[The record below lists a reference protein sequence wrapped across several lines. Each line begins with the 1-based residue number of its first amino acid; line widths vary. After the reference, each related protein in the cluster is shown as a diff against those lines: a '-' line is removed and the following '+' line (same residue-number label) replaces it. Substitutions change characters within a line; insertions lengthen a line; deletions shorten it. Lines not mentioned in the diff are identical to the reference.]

1 METRDDLTKRVQR
14 IRDGEILDAIR
25 VRTAMYTGE
34 RTLTAAYHFLAGF
47 EFAQHVFELP
57 TRQILPADFHDWVAY
72 RLHYYESTSGY
83 KRMILNRIPDE
94 SAALDRFFELL
105 DEYRSRQQTVVAKV
119 RTSNLEVFKYVD
131 SILENKRRATVAS
144 EVRLVVYTDD
154 PGFFVIHDD
163 EAAEYPRK
171 SYFCPMLS
179 SERFGVLRDT
189 TPVHVLNQDQYTRL
203 LKEDGMRGNTSA
215 AAQETTKSELDS

>member
-1 METRDDLTKRVQR
+1 METTNDITNRFQR
-14 IRDGEILDAIR
+14 IRDGELLDVIR

-34 RTLTAAYHFLAGF
+34 RTLTAVYHFLAGF
-47 EFAQHVFELP
+47 GFAQHVYQIP
-57 TRQILPADFHDWVAY
+57 TRQVPSDFHDWVAY

-105 DEYRSRQQTVVAKV
+105 DEYRSRQPAVVATAK
-119 RTSNLEVFKYVD
+119 TGDLKVFKQED
-131 SILENKRRATVAS
+131 GSFEDMRRARVAK

-163 EAAEYPRK
+163 EAAEYPRR
-171 SYFCPMLS
+171 SYFCPTLS
-179 SERFGVLRDT
+179 SEKFGVLRDT
-189 TPVHVLNQDQYTRL
+189 TSVHVVNHEQYSRL
-203 LKEDGMRGNTSA
+203 LQEDKERGSDSKA
-215 AAQETTKSELDS
+215 PQEKTESEPDS